1 MGPPAA
7 AVSGPSWPVL
17 GVELAV
23 MALTLRGLAADRPL
37 GLRVLAG
44 DDHLDRPLGWVHP
57 TELTDPQAF
66 LEGGE
71 LLLTTGLALDEATAP
86 AYVRR
91 LVEAGVAGLG
101 FGVGLS
107 HDLVPRSLVA
117 TAAEVGFP
125 VLEVPRETP
134 FIAITRAVSRAVAAD
149 EYATTVRIGRAQQ
162 ELTRTAA
169 GRGGPAGV
177 VRKLAKLVDG
187 WVLLFDRT
195 TVTEAA
201 PASARA
207 YGASLR
213 EELERLRTGTRV
225 VSVDGDE
232 VVLQTLDTS
241 ARRVLAVG
249 TAAPPDTASR
259 HVVNTAV
266 SVLSLA
272 LEQDRAQAA
281 ARQALRSGLLELLAG
296 GQDELALR
304 VLATTGA
311 EPPET
316 PWSVLVFLGPPA
328 ARRKLLDALD
338 GEPVFSARSGSAVVA
353 FGAGT
358 AVDPVAGAALRIG
371 GLHGGV
377 AGPVFPPGFA
387 AGLEQAELAARAAQ
401 AGDKSLVSA
410 AEHTGRGLLSLIDPV
425 VARAFARSLLAPLRD
440 HDETGRGDLV
450 GSVRCW
456 LEHHGHWDVA
466 AARLG
471 VHRHT
476 LRNRVRKAEELL
488 GRDLDAPGVRAEL
501 WVALQA

>member
-1 MGPPAA
+1 M
-7 AVSGPSWPVL
+7 SGYRTVVRWPFCTNR

-23 MALTLRGLAADRPL
+23 MALTLAALAADRPL
-37 GLRVLAG
+37 GLRVLTG
-44 DDHLDRPLGWVHP
+44 EDVLDQPIGWVHP

-71 LLLTTGLALDEATAP
+71 LLLTTGLALDEETSP

-91 LVEAGVAGLG
+91 LVAAGAAGLG

-107 HDLVPRSLVA
+107 HDSVPRSLVS
-117 TAAEVGFP
+117 TAAEVGLP

-149 EYATTVRIGRAQQ
+149 EYAATVRIGRAQQ
-162 ELTRTAA
+162 ELTRTAV
-169 GRGGPAGV
+169 GKGGPPGV
-177 VRKLAKLVDG
+177 LRKLAKLVDG
-187 WVLLFDRT
+187 WVLLFERT
-195 TVTEAA
+195 TVVEAA

-225 VSVDGDE
+225 VVLDGQE

-249 TAAPPDTASR
+249 ASLDTAA
-259 HVVNTAV
+259 HHIVNTAV

-281 ARQALRSGLLELLAG
+281 ARQALRTGVLELLAG
-296 GQDELALR
+296 GQADLALR
-304 VLATTGA
+304 VLSASGAEVPAAPWPVLAFTGA
-311 EPPET
+311 
-316 PWSVLVFLGPPA
+316 LA
-328 ARRKLLDALD
+328 ARRKLLGALEN
-338 GEPVFSARSGSAVVA
+338 EPVFAARRGSSVVA
-353 FGAGT
+353 VGAAD
-358 AVDPVAGAALRIG
+358 AVTDAALRIG
-371 GLHGGV
+371 GLHGGL
-377 AGPVFPPGFA
+377 AGPVSPADFA
-387 AGLEQAELAARAAQ
+387 AGLEQAELAAGVAA
-401 AGDKSLVSA
+401 AEGKLLVSA
-410 AEHTGRGLLSLIDPV
+410 AEHTGRGLLSLIEPA
-425 VARAFARSLLAPLRD
+425 VAQAFARGVLTPLRT

-450 GSVRCW
+450 DSLRCW
-456 LEHHGHWDVA
+456 LEHHGHWDTA

-476 LRNRVRKAEELL
+476 LRNRIKKAEELL
-488 GRDLDAPGVRAEL
+488 GRDLDSPGVRAEL

>member
-1 MGPPAA
+1 
-7 AVSGPSWPVL
+7 
-17 GVELAV
+17 
-23 MALTLRGLAADRPL
+23 MALTLRALAADRPL
-37 GLRVLAG
+37 GLRVLTG
-44 DDHLDRPLGWVHP
+44 ENLLDRPIGWVHP

-71 LLLTTGLALDEATAP
+71 LLLTTGLALDEETSP

-91 LVEAGVAGLG
+91 LVEAGAAGLG

-107 HDLVPRSLVA
+107 HDEVPHALVV
-117 TAAEVGFP
+117 TAADVGLP

-162 ELTRTAA
+162 ELTRAA
-169 GRGGPAGV
+169 VGKGGPAGV
-177 VRKLAKLVDG
+177 LRKLAKLVDG

-207 YGASLR
+207 YGPSLR

-225 VSVDGDE
+225 VPLDGDE
-232 VVLQTLDTS
+232 VALQTLDTS

-249 TAAPPDTASR
+249 TATPLDRAGQ
-259 HVVNTAV
+259 HIVNTAV

-296 GQDELALR
+296 GQDQLALR
-304 VLATTGA
+304 VLATTGG
-311 EPPET
+311 EPPES
-316 PWSVLVFLGPPA
+316 PWSVVVFLGPPA
-328 ARRKLLDALD
+328 ARRKLLDAL
-338 GEPVFSARSGSAVVA
+338 EAEAVFAARSGSSVVA
-353 FGAGT
+353 FGSGT
-358 AVDPVAGAALRIG
+358 FVDTVAEAALRIG

-377 AGPVFPPGFA
+377 AGPVPAAGFA
-387 AGLEQAELAARAAQ
+387 AGLEQAELAARAAE
-401 AGDKSLVSA
+401 AEDKILLSA

-425 VARAFARSLLAPLRD
+425 VAQAFARGLLAPLRE
-440 HDETGRGDLV
+440 HDETGRGDLE
-450 GSVRCW
+450 SSLRCW

-476 LRNRVRKAEELL
+476 LRNRMRKAGELL
-488 GRDLDAPGVRAEL
+488 GRDLDSPGVRAEL